1 MHEILSHLP
10 QGETLIHAGFALVG
24 TSYLVHNP
32 LALRMLAI
40 AAYAV
45 FAVAVVRIQSP
56 AMETLLSWY
65 AVFMLI
71 AGARIV
77 WILHERRPNL
87 GPEERRLHQMAF
99 PALDIPV
106 ARRLMR
112 RGCWRTLQPGEVLT
126 VEGELAAE
134 VFVVMEGRVRVEVG
148 GCAVAEVGPG
158 QFVGE
163 IGLITDRP
171 ATATATAA
179 PDPQGRPLRV
189 LAWPR
194 EELAGRMR
202 RCAATRS
209 AVHAAI
215 GPDLARKLAG
225 NTLALT
231 RPLRIE
237 ARGPGV
243 AVPAFEG

>member
-1 MHEILSHLP
+1 MHEILTHLP
-10 QGETLIHAGFALVG
+10 AGETLIHAGFALVG
-24 TSYLVHNP
+24 TSYLVHNQ

-71 AGARIV
+71 AGVRIV
-77 WILHERRPNL
+77 WILH
-87 GPEERRLHQMAF
+87 
-99 PALDIPV
+99 
-106 ARRLMR
+106 
-112 RGCWRTLQPGEVLT
+112 
-126 VEGELAAE
+126 
-134 VFVVMEGRVRVEVG
+134 
-148 GCAVAEVGPG
+148 
-158 QFVGE
+158 
-163 IGLITDRP
+163 DR
-171 ATATATAA
+171 
-179 PDPQGRPLRV
+179 RPLRV

-215 GPDLARKLAG
+215 GSDLARKLAG

-231 RPLRIE
+231 RPARIE

-243 AVPAFEG
+243 AVPAFEAEAAQRAGAAAAPALAPLP